1 MGSRARNALLVKEI
15 AKEEQATTAST
26 DLMNVEGMTEEL
38 ARTLIGGG
46 IMSQDELADLAI
58 DDLKEIVEIDDE
70 LAESLIMAARAPWFA
85 ES

>member
-1 MGSRARNALLVKEI
+1 
-15 AKEEQATTAST
+15 
-26 DLMNVEGMTEEL
+26 
-38 ARTLIGGG
+38 
-46 IMSQDELADLAI
+46 MSQDELADLAI